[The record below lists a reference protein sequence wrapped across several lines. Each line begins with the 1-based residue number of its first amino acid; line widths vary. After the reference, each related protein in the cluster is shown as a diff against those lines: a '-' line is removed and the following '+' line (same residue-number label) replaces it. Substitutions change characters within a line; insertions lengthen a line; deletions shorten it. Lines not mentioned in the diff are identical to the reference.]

1 MKLRIL
7 TVALMVWTG
16 GVHAALFDNIFV
28 FGDSLSDGGNA
39 FAITG
44 GFPPYVT
51 YPGPGPFPVFTQRAT
66 NGPTAAE
73 VMSAQLGKPVTASQ
87 SGGTNYAV
95 MGAATQAY
103 TRTDLPDAPAAFP
116 AAPKPASVTTHNYV
130 PFNYWYL
137 DSSFYGG
144 AAGFGIDNLK
154 LAGVDNQVQAFRTL
168 PPSQDP
174 NRSLF
179 MIWAGANDFLLDGAA
194 GFLAAADSIASFVD
208 GLYADPAIGART
220 FFVPNIPDLAKTPD
234 SLTAFA
240 VLSPEDAAIQAA
252 QLRGLTMLFNADLA
266 ANLDALEASRPGLK
280 VVQFDT
286 FSFVDAIL
294 ADAAAYGFTNTTGA
308 CVDRDNPLVVC
319 SNPDQ
324 YAFWDGFHPTAA
336 AHALLGAAFAGAIT
350 QAIPEPQTY
359 VLLAAGL
366 VLLLIAR
373 RRATR

>member
-7 TVALMVWTG
+7 TVALVVWAG
-16 GVHAALFDNIFV
+16 GAHAALFDNIFV

-51 YPGPGPFPVFTQRAT
+51 YPGPVFTQRPT

-73 VMSAQLGKPVTASQ
+73 VMSAQLGTPATASQ
-87 SGGTNYAV
+87 SGGSNYAV

-103 TRTDLPDAPAAFP
+103 TRTDLPDAPPILAGL
-116 AAPKPASVTTHNYV
+116 PKPGSVTTHNYV
-130 PFNYWYL
+130 PFGYWYL
-137 DSSFYGG
+137 DSSSLG
-144 AAGFGIDNLK
+144 AAGFGLDNLK
-154 LAGVDNQVQAFRTL
+154 LAGVDNQVQAFKSL

-179 MIWAGANDFLLDGAA
+179 MIWTGVNDFLLGGAT
-194 GFLAAADSIASFVD
+194 GFLAAADNISSFVGD
-208 GLYADPAIGART
+208 LYDDPAIAART
-220 FFVPNIPDLAKTPD
+220 FFVPNIPDLARTPD
-234 SLTAFA
+234 SLAAFA
-240 VLSPEDAAIQAA
+240 MLPPADAALQAA
-252 QLRGLTMLFNADLA
+252 LLRGLTTQFNADLA
-266 ANLDALEASRPGLK
+266 ANLEALEASHPGLN

-294 ADAAAYGFTNTTGA
+294 DDASAYGFTNTTDA
-308 CVDRDNPLVVC
+308 CVDRNDPLVVC

-324 YAFWDGFHPTAA
+324 YAFWDGFHPSAA
-336 AHALLGAAFAGAIT
+336 SHALLGAAFAGAIT

-366 VLLLIAR
+366 ILLLIAR
-373 RRATR
+373 RRAIR